1 MEKFVLP
8 KSSDFMASIV
18 VFLVA
23 LPLCLGIAIASG
35 LPPAAGL
42 ITGIVGGLVV
52 GLLAGSPLQVSGP
65 AAGLSVM
72 VWQAVETHGLKS
84 LGIIVLIAGILQML
98 AAGARA
104 GQWFRAVSPALIRGM
119 LAGIGALILFSQFH
133 VMMDKAPLGSGIR
146 NLLAIPTQF
155 MELISGTN
163 GQFRSAFF
171 VGVLVIL
178 TMVLWDKFKP
188 KFAKSVPGPL
198 VGVLLAVGAT
208 TTLGLP
214 IKMVQVPTDLTDAI
228 QWLSFSNLFNQMS
241 FGLLGT
247 AIAIGIVASA
257 ETLLCSTATDQMHK
271 GERTKYN
278 KELFAQGVGN
288 FICGILGALPMT
300 GVIVRSTANIQAGA
314 QTRWSAVF
322 HGLWLLIFVVAL
334 PQILGLIS
342 TAALAAIL
350 VLTGYKL
357 LDLGQIKRFWQKD
370 RWECAVFITTFVT
383 ILSFDLLTG
392 VIIGFGVSLFKT
404 TIQRVNLNIE
414 KNEDKDL
421 IEIRL
426 SGAASFL
433 NIPKLAAA
441 LDEVPLDRRLIIDI
455 GRLDYIDFACQNIF
469 DSRVQLT
476 PQTVIRRATQVA

>member
-1 MEKFVLP
+1 MKKLSLP
-8 KSSDFMASIV
+8 KANDFMASIV

-35 LPPAAGL
+35 LPPATGL
-42 ITGIVGGLVV
+42 ITGIVGGIIV
-52 GLLAGSPLQVSGP
+52 GALAGSPLQVSGP

-72 VWQAVETHGLKS
+72 VWQAVETYGAKS
-84 LGIIVLIAGILQML
+84 LGIIVFIAGILQL
-98 AAGARA
+98 IAAAA
-104 GQWFRAVSPALIRGM
+104 KVGQWFRAVSPALIRGM

-133 VMMDKAPLGSGIR
+133 VMIDKSPVGSGI
-146 NLLAIPTQF
+146 NNFLAIPAQILSLMTATEGQHRF
-155 MELISGTN
+155 AFLIG
-163 GQFRSAFF
+163 A
-171 VGVLVIL
+171 LVIL

-188 KFAKSVPGPL
+188 AAAKSVPGPL
-198 VGVLLAVGAT
+198 VGILLAVAT
-208 TTLGLP
+208 TSFFSLP
-214 IKMVQVPTDLTDAI
+214 LKMVQVPANLTDAI
-228 QWLSFSNLFNQMS
+228 QWLNFSNVFDHLTW
-241 FGLLGT
+241 GLLGT
-247 AIAIGIVASA
+247 AIAIGVVASA

-288 FICGILGALPMT
+288 FICGIFGALPLT
-300 GVIVRSTANIQAGA
+300 GVIVRSSANIQAGA
-314 QTRWSAVF
+314 NTRWSAIL

-334 PQILGLIS
+334 PQILGLVS

-370 RWECAVFITTFVT
+370 RWECAVFITTFIA

-392 VIIGFGVSLFKT
+392 VIIGFGLSLFKT
-404 TIQRVNLNIE
+404 TLQRVNLNIE
-414 KNEDKDL
+414 KNENKDRV
-421 IEIRL
+421 EIKL

-433 NIPKLAAA
+433 NIPKIAAA
-441 LDEVPLDRRLIIDI
+441 LDEVPLDRQLVIDI
-455 GRLDYIDFACQNIF
+455 GSLEYIDFACRNIF

-476 PQTVIRRATQVA
+476 SQTVIKGGF